1 MVMLPYI
8 CFRALVLGV
17 YGVHSNII
25 WPFDVTPDGPRR
37 PMMVVIVMVVVVVVA
52 AVVDG
57 IMRLTTNSNTCSST
71 YQQY

>member
-37 PMMVVIVMVVVVVVA
+37 PMMVVIVMVVVVVA

-71 YQQY
+71 SQQY